1 MILSIIL
8 LLVGLT
14 LLTYGSNFLIEGSS
28 TLARKYGISELV
40 IGLVVIGFGT
50 SLPELLV
57 NIIASVKGDANGIV
71 LGNVIGSNNFNLL
84 FILGIT
90 GLIAPLKVQGSTIW
104 KEIPISL
111 LAAVMIILLANDNFM
126 QISETNVIGR
136 IDGIILIILFIAFLF
151 YVSTIIKNDQ
161 HREQEIENTYSG
173 AKMILFITGGLLALL
188 IGGKIMVDNAVNIAN
203 YLGIDDK
210 IIGLTIVSAGTS
222 LPELAATISAARKG
236 KADLAVGNIIGSNI
250 FNIFLILGASAIIRP
265 INFDTTFNI
274 DISILIIATILLFI
288 AMFTGQKGKLD
299 RWEAILLILGLI
311 AYLSYTFLSVN

>member
-8 LLVGLT
+8 LLVGLI
-14 LLTYGSNFLIEGSS
+14 LLTYGSKYLIEGSS
-28 TLARKYGISELV
+28 TLAGKYGISEFV

-57 NIIASVKGDANGIV
+57 NIIASVKGEANGIV

-90 GLIAPLKVQGSTIW
+90 GLFAQLKVQGSTIW

-111 LAAVMIILLANDNFM
+111 LAAVMIILLANDSFL
-126 QISETNVIGR
+126 QISEGNVIGI
-136 IDGIILIILFIAFLF
+136 IDGIILIVLFIAFLF
-151 YVSTIIKNDQ
+151 YISTIIKNDQ
-161 HREQEIENTYSG
+161 HREQEIENTISG
-173 AKMILFITGGLLALL
+173 SKMTLFITGGLLALL

-222 LPELAATISAARKG
+222 LPELAASISAARKG

-250 FNIFLILGASAIIRP
+250 FNIFLILGVSAIIRP
-265 INFDTTFNI
+265 INFDTAFNI
-274 DISILIIATILLFI
+274 DISILIIGTIFLFI
-288 AMFTGQKGKLD
+288 AMFTGKKGKLD
-299 RWEAILLILGLI
+299 RWEAIVLVLGFI
-311 AYLSYTFLSVN
+311 AYLSYTLLSIN